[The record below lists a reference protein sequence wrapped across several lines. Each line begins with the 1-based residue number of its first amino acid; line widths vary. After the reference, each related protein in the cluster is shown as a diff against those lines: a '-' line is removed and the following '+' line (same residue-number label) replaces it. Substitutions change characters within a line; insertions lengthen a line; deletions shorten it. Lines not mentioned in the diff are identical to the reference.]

1 MNKITYAGIA
11 LATLLAAPAL
21 ADVNVVV
28 PGKATGYLYFQ
39 TNGDDA
45 DGISLAVFKD
55 PSDGKPLYQ
64 DYRIES
70 VPAGLV
76 CDESCVETAQK
87 MPEGKI
93 ELKIVGKKPIPGMD
107 FPLKGVWSG
116 GCETKEESASCQMTL
131 GELNAQVRVKVNP
144 DLEAGTIIDTD
155 DGPLMFVS
163 MNTAQ
168 GYMLVADHNR
178 LGGRMS
184 LMEHDPDRTDDP
196 NIKDSNYG
204 KNNMEKLLKEGSKAA
219 KHCDDLGHGWYLPA
233 RYELEGMKGAAL
245 TKVPGITAS
254 LWSSTEYKFK
264 QEGKPG
270 DKSQKWEYETYY
282 LSRSSSTGHGSMDD
296 MTAYEYKIKDYTK
309 VDKNKTEERQVLC
322 FRRQPL

>member
-1 MNKITYAGIA
+1 MNKITCAWIVLSA
-11 LATLLAAPAL
+11 LLAAPAF

-39 TNGDDA
+39 KTGDDG

-55 PSDGKPLYQ
+55 PADGKSLYQ
-64 DYRIES
+64 NYRIES

-87 MPEGKI
+87 MPAGEI

-116 GCETKEESASCQMTL
+116 GCETKEESASCRMTL
-131 GELNAQVRVKVNP
+131 GELNAQVRVQVNP

-168 GYMLVADHNR
+168 GYMLVANHNR
-178 LGGRMS
+178 LS
-184 LMEHDPDRTDDP
+184 PSITLMEHDPDRKDDP

-204 KNNMEKLLKEGSKAA
+204 KNNIDKLLKEGSKAA
-219 KHCDDLGHGWYLPA
+219 KYCDDLGHGWYLPA
-233 RYELEGMKGAAL
+233 RYELEGLKGAAL
-245 TKVPGITAS
+245 TKVPGITQS
-254 LWSSTEYKFK
+254 LWSSTQYKFK
-264 QEGKPG
+264 Y
-270 DKSQKWEYETYY
+270 KSSSKEEEWEYETYY
-282 LSRSSSTGHGSMDD
+282 LSRSSSNGHGSMNDI
-296 MTAYEYKIKDYTK
+296 TAYKYKLKDGK
-309 VDKNKTEERQVLC
+309 QNKNEENKRQTLC
-322 FRRQPL
+322 FRRLPL